1 MNSKI
6 IHVSIAAPGAGKTM
20 AAISAIPG
28 MLGHGKKILYVAPTL
43 ALADQV
49 LKDIR
54 KICSFLEPIIID
66 SRCEGSAEAN
76 LNKMLNPK
84 ESSHLIICQH
94 ITFQKC
100 STKHLRDWTIIIDE
114 LPMPISLRHMT
125 FDQVQLKRLD
135 LIEIIDNQ
143 IKIKNNKHEAIKDEV
158 ATFKKSNNQGYN
170 QIETTLS
177 PAAQDIYSAILNKLP
192 VFADTYYSG
201 REKTV
206 IRIIEEYGFFERF
219 HMAREVHLLSATLKG
234 SLFDWFARAN
244 GFTYASSYFAQ
255 KTADNVKDV
264 TIYPMLSDKNHCSR
278 GVLDSVDS
286 ASNDGCKVL
295 QSMAKFINQQLTN
308 RESCLM
314 FAYKWGQNVHSGNF
328 IQCKI
333 DSRGLNNFTDTHCA
347 FTAFHGNPNP
357 LAYKSLEYIAK
368 KYNRPTDE
376 LQKAWKFTYKLEM
389 TLQNV
394 FRTSLRSKTI
404 DKPVKLY
411 VQDNEAADFLKS
423 TYLPDAKIDNS
434 MARTYKEKKKP
445 GPAPHPERERAII
458 LLKNGMKQ
466 ADVARETMLD
476 KMTICKYAKLIH
488 RIKAEENRANSTH
501 TLEQWL

>member
-6 IHVSIAAPGAGKTM
+6 IHVSIAAPGTGKTM
-20 AAISAIPG
+20 AAIYAIPG

-49 LKDIR
+49 FKDIR
-54 KICSFLEPIIID
+54 RFCSSLEPIIID

-143 IKIKNNKHEAIKDEV
+143 IKIKKNKHEAIKNEV
-158 ATFKKSNNQGYN
+158 ATFNKSKNQKYN
-170 QIETTLS
+170 QIDTTLS
-177 PAAQDIYSAILNKLP
+177 PAAQDIYNAVLSKLP
-192 VFADTYYSG
+192 VFADAYHSAN
-201 REKTV
+201 EKIV
-206 IRIIEEYGFFERF
+206 IRIIQEYGFFERF
-219 HMAREVHLLSATLKG
+219 HMAQEVHLLSATLKG

-244 GFTYASSYFAQ
+244 GFTYVHSHFAQ
-255 KTADNVKDV
+255 STTNNVKDV

-278 GVLDSVDS
+278 GVLDSVDD

-295 QSMAKFINQQLTN
+295 QSMANLIDQQLINQ
-308 RESCLM
+308 EYCLM
-314 FAYKWGQNVHSGNF
+314 FAYKWGKNAHSGKF

-333 DSRGLNNFTDTHCA
+333 DSRGLNSFTDTHCA

-357 LAYKSLEYIAK
+357 LDYKSFEYIAK

-376 LQKAWKFTYKLEM
+376 LQNAWKFTYKLEM

-394 FRTSLRSKTI
+394 FRTSLRSKTT

-411 VQDNEAADFLKS
+411 VQDNEVANFLKS
-423 TYLPDAKIDNS
+423 MYLPNAKIDDS
-434 MARTYKEKKKP
+434 LAKTYKEKKKP
-445 GPAPHPERERAII
+445 GPTPHPERERAITM
-458 LLKNGMKQ
+458 LQAGMKQ
-466 ADVARETMLD
+466 AVVARATKLD
-476 KMTICKYAKLIH
+476 KMTICNYAKAIRLV
-488 RIKAEENRANSTH
+488 KAGENSASSTH